1 MSEDNNKIPFW
12 GEDPNIIF
20 DKKYLREFYPQKT
33 MTFAQKLNAL
43 SRSVLIIS
51 VLLFILTHNYNI
63 FFVSLFTFSLI
74 YILYNSSD
82 KEGFEFS
89 KNDNTTL
96 NNNIIDNY
104 IHNPGIDYIRENN
117 IQVQKNLFQSPSSK
131 NPLSN
136 VLISDYT
143 INPKKKPAPPISNPS
158 VKNEILNQAKK
169 LIQEVNP
176 SHPDIA
182 YKLFNDLN
190 EELNFEQSLRPF
202 NSNPNTTIPND
213 QGAFAEF
220 CYGSMTSCKEGNLF
234 ACARNLSNHP
244 NI

>member
-12 GEDPNIIF
+12 GEDPNILF
-20 DKKYLREFYPQKT
+20 DK
-33 MTFAQKLNAL
+33 TFITQFFPSESMSFNQKLNAL
-43 SRSVLIIS
+43 SRSIIFTGLLLFFITHNFRIVLISIIT
-51 VLLFILTHNYNI
+51 LI
-63 FFVSLFTFSLI
+63 LI
-74 YILYNSSD
+74 YVLHNSSN

-89 KNDNTTL
+89 ENIPETL
-96 NNNIIDNY
+96 NNGIIQDYNN
-104 IHNPGIDYIRENN
+104 NPGIDYIRENN
-117 IQVQKNLFQSPSSK
+117 IPIEKNLFQLPSSK

-136 VLISDYT
+136 VLVSDYT
-143 INPKKKPAPPISNPS
+143 INPKKKPAAPISNVL
-158 VKNEILNQAKK
+158 VKNEILNKAKQF
-169 LIQEVNP
+169 IQDVN
-176 SHPDIA
+176 SSQPDIVD
-182 YKLFNDLN
+182 KLFRDVN
-190 EELNFEQSLRPF
+190 EQLNFEQSLRPF